1 MWALNLSFSTIH
13 PKIVISLKEN
23 SMGIC
28 VYLNGFFRPNKQQ
41 WAWTKIWMNQNQ
53 IYENKK
59 NPFHFNYVRQILVGY
74 YLKILKQFAELW
86 LFPKY
91 LCLCNMWKS
100 PYRNWMIFF
109 FNTEFDQKS
118 LQARWM
124 SLMDLMNGSLA
135 CAGLEKKT
143 GRGSKISHAAVII
156 YCVRHYE
163 LISLIVLSEISSI
176 IRKIFHNHQNFIVRR
191 KVVALVGSVDLK

>member
-1 MWALNLSFSTIH
+1 MKVPLKKLND
-13 PKIVISLKEN
+13 
-23 SMGIC
+23 
-28 VYLNGFFRPNKQQ
+28 
-41 WAWTKIWMNQNQ
+41 
-53 IYENKK
+53 
-59 NPFHFNYVRQILVGY
+59 
-74 YLKILKQFAELW
+74 
-86 LFPKY
+86 
-91 LCLCNMWKS
+91 
-100 PYRNWMIFF
+100 FF

>member
-91 LCLCNMWKS
+91 LCLYVICES
-100 PYRNWMIFF
+100 PLIEIEWFF
-109 FNTEFDQKS
+109 FQLRIRSKIPSSQVDVPYGSHEWKFSVRRFGKE
-118 LQARWM
+118 
-124 SLMDLMNGSLA
+124 NGPRLKDLA
-135 CAGLEKKT
+135 C
-143 GRGSKISHAAVII
+143 GRHHLLRTPLWADFTYSPF
-156 YCVRHYE
+156 R
-163 LISLIVLSEISSI
+163 
-176 IRKIFHNHQNFIVRR
+176 N
-191 KVVALVGSVDLK
+191 